1 LSDLASTLERIQE
14 RIARAAERSGRTAA
28 DVTLVAVTK
37 TFQVDCIREALEAGI
52 THFGENRV
60 QEAQRKYAARGMPFA
75 DMVAREGITLHM
87 IGSLQRNKARDAVVL
102 FDWVQSVD
110 RPHLAKALEKA
121 AEAERAGMEPLP
133 VLLQVNITGEASKS
147 GVVATDLPGLTETV
161 AACPHLKCEGLMT
174 IARLGASEAELR
186 ETFASLRRLR
196 DDLKREHPAVHHLS
210 MGMSDDYEIAIEE
223 GATMVRLGRALFG
236 VRER

>member
-1 LSDLASTLERIQE
+1 
-14 RIARAAERSGRTAA
+14 
-28 DVTLVAVTK
+28 
-37 TFQVDCIREALEAGI
+37 
-52 THFGENRV
+52 
-60 QEAQRKYAARGMPFA
+60 MPFA

-147 GVVATDLPGLTETV
+147 GVVATDLPGLAETV

-186 ETFASLRRLR
+186 ETFASLRTPPEHGHERRLR
-196 DDLKREHPAVHHLS
+196 NSNRRRRDDGPPWKSPVWSARTIRS
-210 MGMSDDYEIAIEE
+210 IAYCWL
-223 GATMVRLGRALFG
+223 ASSRARANSSKPLGRYAARSHVLP
-236 VRER
+236 V